1 MGLDAHTPED
11 VRFHHGLVLQAWR
24 SMLGTR
30 RAIYLSGPITTG
42 LIWVEAVEAGR
53 TADGRSAV
61 IAENG
66 RRIGEAAEYLRHE
79 TGDVV
84 LEPATL
90 TVKGWSQDDYLA
102 LWTTFIER
110 HASEVRFVPNW
121 QYSIGCARE
130 FKAAHRHGLPTRDLA
145 GGTIAAEHGQ
155 LAIRAAAS
163 DVRRRSGDANS
174 LLRLANDLQ
183 QAADQIRS
191 P

>member
-1 MGLDAHTPED
+1 LDAHTPED

-53 TADGRSAV
+53 TVDGRSAV
-61 IAENG
+61 IAENAL
-66 RRIGEAAEYLRHE
+66 RIGEAAEHLRRE
-79 TGDVV
+79 TGDVI

-130 FKAAHRHGLPTRDLA
+130 FEAALRHGVPTKDLA
-145 GGTIAAEHGQ
+145 GGTIAAEDGL

-163 DVRRRSGDANS
+163 DVRRRSAEAHP
-174 LLRLANDLQ
+174 LLRLADDLQ
-183 QAADQIRS
+183 QAADRVAS